1 MIYLSR
7 ILKIILFILFFAVFF
22 EAGLISSY
30 TIVTSQPPDVGK
42 LIGMQV
48 DEITSLL
55 SLGSG
60 SNFLNTQQSKKVN
73 NPDEVAAALQSKAG
87 LDGINLQTLNAQIS
101 GSSKET
107 TIPVNITVMG
117 YKDVQSGGTQSNGQ
131 IVITANETYS
141 ITATATAIQKSGG
154 LTIDV
159 NTIQITSSRK
169 LYGNTNTT

>member
-1 MIYLSR
+1 MSR

-55 SLGSG
+55 SFGSG
-60 SNFLNTQQSKKVN
+60 SNILNTQQSKKVN

-101 GSSKET
+101 GNSKET

-117 YKDVQSGGTQSNGQ
+117 YKDIQSGGTKSNGQ

-159 NTIQITSSRK
+159 NSIQITSSRK

>member
-1 MIYLSR
+1 
-7 ILKIILFILFFAVFF
+7 
-22 EAGLISSY
+22 
-30 TIVTSQPPDVGK
+30 
-42 LIGMQV
+42 MQV

-55 SLGSG
+55 SFGAG
-60 SNFLNTQQSKKVN
+60 SNILNTQQSKKVN
-73 NPDEVAAALQSKAG
+73 NPDDVAAALQSKAG

-101 GSSKET
+101 GNSKET

-117 YKDVQSGGTQSNGQ
+117 YKDVQSGGSKTNGQ
-131 IVITANETYS
+131 IVISANETYS

-169 LYGNTNTT
+169 LYGNTNVTR